1 MTNEVNGIL
10 QQLGDLNEQLV
21 GLPSGVLV
29 FLLVAIGAYVL
40 RWWHLFPDKYVAPSC
55 TLGGM
60 IVFCL
65 LAPYAQEH
73 MRIWITKNAILGFII
88 SGAASLAIL
97 RFGERIPIIGSL
109 LKPTGNTEMF
119 KNPEPPKE

>member
-1 MTNEVNGIL
+1 MTNTPTASFFD
-10 QQLGDLNEQLV
+10 QLNRINEQLS
-21 GLPSGVLV
+21 GAPSGVSV
-29 FLLVAIGAYVL
+29 FICVCVAAFLL

-73 MRIWITKNAILGFII
+73 MRIWLTKNAILGFII
-88 SGAASLAIL
+88 SGMASIAIL
-97 RFGERIPIIGSL
+97 KFGDKLPIVGAL
-109 LKPTGNTEMF
+109 LRTEPTETKP
-119 KNPEPPKE
+119 